1 MDHPRLTAQQRPSKF
16 LARDDHYLVVKLGI
30 DNLFYLM
37 AIVVGIVLGDSD
49 PVQPLPLN
57 RGQNPLHDLKCG
69 RWAGRRLAAMGVQI
83 NLQIAITEKS

>member
-1 MDHPRLTAQQRPSKF
+1 MDHSRFTARQHPGNF
-16 LARDDHYLVVKLGI
+16 LARDDHYLTVKLGI

-49 PVQPLPLN
+49 PVQPFPLH

-69 RWAGRRLAAMGVQI
+69 RWAGCRLAAMGV
-83 NLQIAITEKS
+83 